1 MWLDRV
7 ELGVMWL
14 DSVELGVMWL
24 DRVEL
29 VSCGCKSG
37 SLQML

>member
-1 MWLDRV
+1 
-7 ELGVMWL
+7 MWL